1 MGEVGTE
8 PDVAAVFTEAAATFT
23 ELDEVLWDPI
33 SRATVLRAAPRFDER
48 VLDACA
54 GAGASAL
61 PTAELVGPGGIVDAV
76 DRSEAMLAVLR
87 ERAGAHMPWLRVHAA
102 DASTWPYTGYDLVQC
117 VLGVFF
123 FDEVATGVEH
133 LVQCARPGGRVAV
146 TVWADGAFEPLPGV
160 LASALPEG
168 DARVPAFDEDDRPAM
183 PGAGTAGGLAHWLA
197 ERGLVDVRAEAV
209 PRHLDLTPDVSW
221 ALVVGTGM
229 RAMLGDLDDAAI
241 EGVRERYLAA
251 IEERGVA
258 SVDITTLI
266 GIGRRREATVEPV
279 VERAVEGAVEEG

>member
-1 MGEVGTE
+1 MGEAALE
-8 PDVAAVFTEAAATFT
+8 PDVAAVFTDAAPTFT
-23 ELDEVLWDPI
+23 ALDESMWDPI

-61 PTAELVGPGGIVDAV
+61 PTAELVGPGGLVDAV
-76 DRSEAMLAVLR
+76 DRSEAMLATLR
-87 ERAGAHMPWLRVHAA
+87 ERAGAHVPWLRVHEA
-102 DASTWPYTGYDLVQC
+102 DATTWPYTGYDLVQC

-123 FDEVATGVEH
+123 FEDVSAGVEH
-133 LVQCARPGGRVAV
+133 LVQCARPGGRVAL
-146 TVWADGAFEPLPGV
+146 TVWADGAFEPLPEL
-160 LASALPEG
+160 LASALPA
-168 DARVPAFDEDDRPAM
+168 DDPRVPPLDEDDSPVM

-209 PRHLDLTPDVSW
+209 PRHLDLAPEIAW

-229 RAMLGDLDDAAI
+229 RAMLGDLDDETV

-251 IEERGVA
+251 VAERDVA

-266 GIGRRREATVEPV
+266 GIGRRPETSEAPEPGP
-279 VERAVEGAVEEG
+279 EPESAAD

>member
-8 PDVAAVFTEAAATFT
+8 PDVAAVFSEAAATFT

-61 PTAELVGPGGIVDAV
+61 PTAELVGPGGLVDAV
-76 DRSEAMLAVLR
+76 DRSDAMLAALR
-87 ERAGAHMPWLRVHAA
+87 ERAGEHVPWLRVHVA

-123 FDEVATGVEH
+123 FDEVETGVEH

-146 TVWADGAFEPLPGV
+146 TVWADGAFEPLPEV
-160 LASALPEG
+160 LAAVLPDD
-168 DARVPAFDEDDRPAM
+168 DARVPTLDEDDRPAM
-183 PGAGTAGGLAHWLA
+183 PGAGTAGGLAHWLV

-229 RAMLGDLDDAAI
+229 RAMLGDLDEVAI
-241 EGVRERYLAA
+241 EDVRDHYLAA

-266 GIGRRREATVEPV
+266 GIGRRPEAPADGEV
-279 VERAVEGAVEEG
+279 VEG